1 MDSPANEAMNKSGSL
16 TNPFGQNTQKPSANA
31 QPNTAKYPFGKPQ
44 EAASQEKPQ
53 VYKNPFQL
61 ATSQKKEP
69 AAGGNSS
76 NGSIANP
83 FQSETSQPRPS
94 VSSEEPRRSADS
106 NEKESGQ
113 LDNRSAIQKLES
125 LGFKADEL
133 IPGETLVMSIKC
145 KVMLIQ
151 YPSVIADGV
160 FVITS
165 YRLMFKPAD
174 DNFFKRYPLKKDYLK
189 IPLGFLHK
197 IERNSDKK
205 NLDIIYLDV
214 HSKDGRVLRLRIVE
228 RGQNES
234 NNIVTYSQIYG
245 FPDKKEYFFAFEY
258 SKERA
263 ARELEDK
270 YKGWKLYDIEK
281 EFKRQGID
289 FTPLEGNPEGS
300 TVKNRF
306 RTMDNRYF
314 RACATYPP
322 LLLVPAN
329 MIDQAIFA
337 SSRFRTK
344 ERLPVI
350 TYYYKKKGTFLS
362 RSSQSKTGITQNRCP
377 EDEILLRYLGDANY
391 DESQDNGNVE
401 VNLSIYDARPYL
413 NAMAQK
419 VNGKGFEDTKLYRNC
434 EINFMDIDNIHHVR
448 EAHRKVLNLCYSPD
462 FANNKWYSQLEATN
476 WLELV
481 SYIMTAASKVAQSLR
496 NGRNCLV
503 HCSDGWDRTA
513 QILSLAQI
521 MLDPYFRTIEGFEVL
536 IMKEWVSFG
545 HQFSTRMGHGN
556 KNDKDDQR
564 SPVFLQFLDCVHQLI
579 NQYPFAFEF
588 NVEFLS
594 DIAYHAYSCRF
605 GTFLCNTYQEIVIYQ
620 LETRT
625 ISLWSYLN
633 SQREKYLSPFYDTVI
648 DHSNLILR
656 PSSHLKY
663 LRLWEEYF
671 LYYSWLSKPNYNLS
685 EKISFCKDFSEYMYA
700 KEKRK
705 SESLRAEVERLLQV
719 LKDHGIDESEI
730 YADKGHRTSEK
741 EEQIPEKAE
750 GEGEVEVE
758 AEGEGGEAAPIKP
771 EEEEKAF
778 EEVEVVNLEGEKDQS
793 RVKEAN
799 EESDVKVQVKD
810 GQTEFVG
817 DQPRNEDV
825 HDVRD
830 DENDDGEGKE

>member
-1 MDSPANEAMNKSGSL
+1 MEPSTNQGQKTSSMA
-16 TNPFGQNTQKPSANA
+16 NPFGQNTQKPATTVQSTTVRN
-31 QPNTAKYPFGKPQ
+31 PFGQPT
-44 EAASQEKPQ
+44 ESVTQEKPQ
-53 VYKNPFQL
+53 VYKNPFQM
-61 ATSQKKEP
+61 ASSQKKEP
-69 AAGGNSS
+69 VSRLPQSSGNVNNNSPS
-76 NGSIANP
+76 TVIPNP
-83 FQSETSQPRPS
+83 FQNEENKPGQPK
-94 VSSEEPRRSADS
+94 EEPRKSIDAS
-106 NEKESGQ
+106 TPEGGPS
-113 LDNRSAIQKLES
+113 DNKSAIQKLES
-125 LGFKADEL
+125 LGFRLDEI

-174 DNFFKRYPLKKDYLK
+174 DSFFKRYPLKRDYLK

-205 NLDIIYLDV
+205 NLDIIYLDI
-214 HSKDGRVLRLRIVE
+214 HSKDGRILRLRIVE

-234 NNIVTYSQIYG
+234 GNIIQYSQIYG

-258 SKERA
+258 SKESA

-270 YKGWKLYDIEK
+270 YQGWKLYDIER

-289 FTPLEGNPEGS
+289 FTPVAGNPEGVA
-300 TVKNRF
+300 TKNRF
-306 RTMDNRYF
+306 RIMDNRYF

-322 LLLVPAN
+322 LLLVPTN
-329 MIDQAIFA
+329 MSDQAVLA

-344 ERLPVI
+344 ERLPAI

-362 RSSQSKTGITQNRCP
+362 RCSQSKTGITQNRCP

-448 EAHRKVLNLCYSPD
+448 EAHRKILNLCYSPD

-476 WLELV
+476 WLELA
-481 SYIMTAASKVAQSLR
+481 SFIITAASKVAQSLR

-513 QILSLAQI
+513 QILCLAQI

-579 NQYPFAFEF
+579 SQYPFAFEF
-588 NVEFLS
+588 NLEFLT
-594 DIAYHAYSCRF
+594 DIAYHAYACRF
-605 GTFLCNTYQEIVIYQ
+605 GTFLCNTYQEVVIYQ

-633 SQREKYLSPFYDTVI
+633 SQKEKYLNPFYDTVI

-705 SESLRAEVERLLQV
+705 GESLRGEVERLLQV

-730 YADKGHRTSEK
+730 YAEKENRKSEK
-741 EEQIPEKAE
+741 EEE
-750 GEGEVEVE
+750 
-758 AEGEGGEAAPIKP
+758 APIP
-771 EEEEKAF
+771 QAEEGKIDEE
-778 EEVEVVNLEGEKDQS
+778 EEVEVLNLEGEKDQS
-793 RVKEAN
+793 RAKEAK
-799 EESDVKVQVKD
+799 EISDVKVIEKD

-817 DQPRNEDV
+817 DQPKNEDV
-825 HDVRD
+825 QNLGD
-830 DENDDGEGKE
+830 DNDDGEGKDDDNELVQKNE